1 MGVSR
6 MHLSGLSLSS
16 LSVRQALL
24 LLHPQQGC
32 PLMSIGSFFSV
43 AHQAPLSMGFP
54 RQEHWRG
61 LPFPSPIQ
69 VYLIWVWTCGY
80 ICISSVQFIHS
91 VVSDSLGPHGLQHT
105 RPPCPSPTPGVYPD
119 SVGDAI
125 QPSNPLSSPSAPAF
139 NLSQYQGLFQ

>member
-24 LLHPQQGC
+24 LLHPQGC

-125 QPSNPLSSPSAPAF
+125 QPSHPLLSPSLPTF
-139 NLSQYQGLFQ
+139 NISQHQGLFK